1 MKSQPLFAPE
11 LTAAF
16 EGRLR
21 LRPPRL
27 ARHVAWLIVV
37 FLGLG
42 SSALWYVPW
51 LQTAGGMGQLIALDP
66 TGRVQSITALV
77 GGRIKAWHVQ
87 DGSRVKAGQL
97 LVEIEDNDPRF
108 LERLE
113 AERSA
118 VRAKFDAARA
128 AAEIALIDVGRKE
141 RLHEKGL
148 AARRDVEAARIHYKE
163 LLAAQSSAAADVAK
177 AETQVARQSTQTV
190 RAPRDG
196 VILRSASLDVATLV
210 KEGDE
215 LVSFAPE
222 NSERAVELYVNGLD
236 AALVRPGRPVRLTFE
251 GWPAVQ
257 FSGWPSIA
265 VGVFPGVVRFVDP
278 AISANGQFRVVVGED
293 PSSPWPDNHF
303 LRLGGRARGWVM
315 LNEVRL
321 GYELWRQLNSFPPEP
336 TTGDTKP

>member
-1 MKSQPLFAPE
+1 MKPDPFFAPE
-11 LTAAF
+11 LRAAF
-16 EGRLR
+16 VARKR
-21 LRPPRL
+21 LRPPRV
-27 ARHVAWLIVV
+27 ARHVAQI
-37 FLGLG
+37 FLMFLVLAGVG
-42 SSALWYVPW
+42 MWYVPW
-51 LQTAGGMGQLIALDP
+51 LQTAGGEGRLIALDP

-77 GGRIKAWHVQ
+77 GGRIKAWHIQ

-97 LVEIEDNDPRF
+97 LVEISDNDPRF

-148 AARRDVEAARIHYKE
+148 AAQRDMEAARIHYKE

-177 AETQVARQSTQTV
+177 AETQVARQSTQQV

-215 LVSFAPE
+215 LVTFAPD

-236 AALVRPGRPVRLTFE
+236 ATLVRPGRRVRLMFE

-265 VGVFPGVVRFVDP
+265 VGVFPGEVRFVDP
-278 AISANGQFRVVVGED
+278 AISANGQFRVVIGED
-293 PSSPWPDNHF
+293 PASPWPDDHF
-303 LRLGGRARGWVM
+303 LRLGGRARGWIM
-315 LNEVRL
+315 LNEVQL
-321 GYELWRQLNSFPPEP
+321 GYELWRQLNRFPPEP
-336 TTGDTKP
+336 VIEGATK

>member
-1 MKSQPLFAPE
+1 MKHDSLFAPE
-11 LTAAF
+11 LQAAF
-16 EGRLR
+16 RARNR
-21 LRPPRL
+21 LRPPRISK
-27 ARHVAWLIVV
+27 HVARLIVL
-37 FLGLG
+37 FLGLTG
-42 SSALWYVPW
+42 GGLWYVPW
-51 LQTAGGMGQLIALDP
+51 LQTAGGEGRLIALDP

-97 LVEIEDNDPRF
+97 LVEISDNDPRF

-113 AERSA
+113 AERTA

-141 RLHEKGL
+141 RLHKKGL
-148 AARRDVEAARIHYKE
+148 AAQRDMEAARIHYKE

-177 AETQVARQSTQTV
+177 AETQVARQNTQQV

-215 LVSFAPE
+215 LVTFAPD

-236 AALVRPGRPVRLTFE
+236 AALVRPGRQVRLVFE

-265 VGVFPGVVRFVDP
+265 IGVFPGVVRFVDP
-278 AISANGQFRVVVGED
+278 AISANGQFRVVVSED
-293 PSSPWPDNHF
+293 PATPWPDDHF
-303 LRLGGRARGWVM
+303 LRLGGRARGWIM

-336 TTGDTKP
+336 TAESVGK

>member
-1 MKSQPLFAPE
+1 MKSEPLFAPE
-11 LTAAF
+11 LTGAF
-16 EGRLR
+16 EGRLG

-128 AAEIALIDVGRKE
+128 AAGIALIDVGRKE

-236 AALVRPGRPVRLTFE
+236 AALVHPGRPVRLTFE

-293 PSSPWPDNHF
+293 PASPWPDSHF

-315 LNEVRL
+315 LSEVRL

-336 TTGDTKP
+336 TTGDTKK